1 MSIGINGGP
10 PTNYTTPGVGGADNN
25 GQVQGSG
32 PSQGKQG
39 DTPLAGIGKG
49 SSGSG
54 EVQVAGAS
62 LQGTDWNALIDS
74 MGALNLSVSTT
85 AILTML
91 IEIMADMRQDAR
103 ENGFDQIVS
112 GLTFGLAASQ
122 DMKDAATNQLYG
134 TLVSSGV
141 TASFSAASLSAGMS
155 AATVS
160 SNATLS
166 GAYSSQ
172 AQAHSG
178 LGGAL
183 GQAAGAAFSYEAGLY
198 NASAESNRAMA
209 SYFQALS
216 QQESDFGRTLT
227 EAISKAMSTVDG
239 TESSTARGYSAVYG
253 LNA

>member
-49 SSGSG
+49 SSGSQ

-122 DMKDAATNQLYG
+122 DMKDAAAL
-134 TLVSSGV
+134 TL
-141 TASFSAASLSAGMS
+141 AASLSSAGIQAVGS
-155 AATVS
+155 AAAMKSAGS
-160 SNATLS
+160 SMTATTS
-166 GAYSSQ
+166 QAATAYGNMSQ
-172 AQAHSG
+172 AQS
-178 LGGAL
+178 
-183 GQAAGAAFSYEAGLY
+183 GAASAVSQLVSAGMTYAASLET
-198 NASAESNRAMA
+198 ASAESNRAMA

-239 TESSTARGYSAVYG
+239 TESSTARAYSAVYEG
-253 LNA
+253 